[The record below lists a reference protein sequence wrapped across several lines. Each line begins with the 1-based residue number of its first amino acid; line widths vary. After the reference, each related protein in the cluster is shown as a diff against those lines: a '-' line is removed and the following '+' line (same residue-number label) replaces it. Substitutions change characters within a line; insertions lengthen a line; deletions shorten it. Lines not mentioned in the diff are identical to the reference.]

1 MQNRNGISQVMLR
14 ASRHLK
20 KLYVIVSAVT
30 SKYSQSPDSLIRT
43 MYHPHHF
50 PHSLDLLQVPNL
62 LCRTWRTDVDTA
74 IGSPIKPKG
83 FAMSF
88 IQAAVRGRVDSE
100 RAGRNPRQELLDYLS
115 SPLDPSVEDPIL
127 WWGVSAVR
135 HCLDQKCAEN
145 TQSITK
151 HNIRH

>member
-1 MQNRNGISQVMLR
+1 
-14 ASRHLK
+14 
-20 KLYVIVSAVT
+20 
-30 SKYSQSPDSLIRT
+30 
-43 MYHPHHF
+43 
-50 PHSLDLLQVPNL
+50 
-62 LCRTWRTDVDTA
+62 
-74 IGSPIKPKG
+74 
-83 FAMSF
+83 MSF
-88 IQAAVRGRVDSE
+88 IQVAVRGRVDSE

-127 WWGVSAVR
+127 WWGVSAVC

>member
-1 MQNRNGISQVMLR
+1 MLR
-14 ASRHLK
+14 ASQHLK
-20 KLYVIVSAVT
+20 KLYVIVCAVT

-62 LCRTWRTDVDTA
+62 LYCTWQTDADTA

-88 IQAAVRGRVDSE
+88 IQAAVRGHVDSE
-100 RAGRNPRQELLDYLS
+100 CAGRNLRQELLDYLS
-115 SPLDPSVEDPIL
+115 SPLKPSVKDPIL